1 MLGFLPRWL
10 SVDPGSATVWVL
22 ADSGKKV
29 KIWHLKCHMT
39 LGDSNLIWI
48 QVTSLESEVK
58 VRHSCPTLATSWAI
72 QSMEFSR

>member
-22 ADSGKKV
+22 ADSGKKCQV
-29 KIWHLKCHMT
+29 T
-39 LGDSNLIWI
+39 LGDSSLIWI